1 MAAAAVLFPPAI
13 ELSQLSISLVLGYS
27 YRATELDDVLLN
39 FIGVPLGY
47 AVFSALRARGS
58 LSVADT
64 DPRPGPSLRRR
75 GRGP

>member
-1 MAAAAVLFPPAI
+1 MAAAAVLFPLAI
-13 ELSQLSISLVLGYS
+13 ELSQLSISVARGYS
-27 YRATELDDVLLN
+27 YRVTELDDVLLD
-39 FIGVPLGY
+39 FIGVLLGY

-58 LSVADT
+58 MSVADT